1 MKELSIIIII
11 IVSVVYVINLSSLE
25 NETRAK

>member
-11 IVSVVYVINLSSLE
+11 IVSIVYVINLSSLE